1 MAVTLRKLSA
11 TSCFVFLDQTMTPA
25 EHQQN
30 IGKARANYAAN
41 LGAHLDNLQQIVDQL
56 KSATS
61 GSELLREFYLK
72 IHNLSGSAATAGYSR
87 ISRWAQL
94 LEADIQKD
102 LPTDFAKEQTQKTEP
117 FKPLPKQRIK
127 FYSDSIETLE
137 QLIREGTD
145 SSLNH
150 SPSSSSTIVAQT
162 SPRLTYTIYLI
173 EPDQDIGKE
182 MEAQLNHAGFSVL
195 RFSDPENAN
204 RAIDE
209 CRPDAILTNLNS
221 LTPSSSNTT
230 DAGESSPSVLN
241 PVSFKESIG
250 CCDIPVIF
258 ISSRNDWEA
267 RLAAVRAGGK
277 AYVTFPIDYMQLFNQ
292 LDRLVKRPN
301 KEPFRVL
308 IVDDQE
314 LLAEHYA
321 SVLRQANVQVETLNS
336 SGELLKTIAHF
347 KPELILMDIYMP
359 HVSGT
364 EAASVIRQH
373 QELIGIPI
381 IFITA
386 ESDTDKI
393 QHMALQD
400 GDDLLQKPIK
410 DSQLITTVKLRAERA
425 RTLNTL
431 MFRDGLTGLL
441 NHSTLKSRLQ
451 TELERSHRLNK
462 PLSFVMLDL
471 DHFKD
476 VNDSHGHATGD
487 KVLKSL
493 ARMLDD
499 RLRKSDQIGRY
510 GGEEFG
516 IILPDTNQIAATVI
530 IDEIREQ
537 FAALAYS
544 SDEINFHCT
553 FSAGIAQLDGNDNA
567 DTLINRADEMLYLA
581 KNSGRNR
588 VVHSH

>member
-1 MAVTLRKLSA
+1 MTSAEDQQKIVKLR
-11 TSCFVFLDQTMTPA
+11 T
-25 EHQQN
+25 
-30 IGKARANYAAN
+30 NYAAS
-41 LGAHLDNLQQIVDQL
+41 LGPRLENLQQLIDQL
-56 KSATS
+56 KSAAC
-61 GSELLREFYLK
+61 GPEPLQELFLQ
-72 IHNLSGSAATAGYSR
+72 IHNLSGSAATFGYSR
-87 ISRWAQL
+87 ISRWAQI

-102 LPTDFAKEQTQKTEP
+102 LQKDLPTKQTQKTEP
-117 FKPLPKQRIK
+117 FKPLTEERIN
-127 FYSDSIETLE
+127 FYSDSIDTLQ
-137 QLIREGTD
+137 QLIKEGSDNNLTPLAP
-145 SSLNH
+145 LN
-150 SPSSSSTIVAQT
+150 SKMVSQT
-162 SPRLTYTIYLI
+162 TPRHTYSIYLI
-173 EPDQDIGKE
+173 ESDNDTGKE
-182 MEAQLNHAGFSVL
+182 IKAQLKHAGFSVL
-195 RFSDPENAN
+195 LFTDPANAN
-204 RAIDE
+204 QAIDE
-209 CRPDAILTNLNS
+209 CRPDAILANLNS
-221 LTPSSSNTT
+221 LSAVSSDTGK
-230 DAGESSPSVLN
+230 AKESEPLALN
-241 PVSFKESIG
+241 PMSFKQSIG
-250 CCDIPVIF
+250 CSDIPIIF

-277 AYVTFPIDYMQLFNQ
+277 AYITVPIDYLQLFNQ
-292 LDRLVKRPN
+292 LDRLVKRLN

-321 SVLRQANVQVETLNS
+321 TVLRHANIQVETLNS

-386 ESDTDKI
+386 ENDTDRI
-393 QHMALQD
+393 QLMALQD
-400 GDDLLQKPIK
+400 GDDLLQKPIR
-410 DSQLITTVKLRAERA
+410 DNQLITTVKLRAERA

-441 NHSTLKSRLQ
+441 NHSTLKSRLE

-471 DHFKD
+471 DHFKQ
-476 VNDSHGHATGD
+476 VNDSHGHSTGD
-487 KVLKSL
+487 KVLKGL

-530 IDEIREQ
+530 MDEIREQ

-544 SDEINFHCT
+544 SDDINFHCS
-553 FSAGIAQLDGNDNA
+553 FSAGIAQLESNDNA

-581 KNSGRNR
+581 KSNGRNK
-588 VVHSH
+588 VVHSP